1 MFNAQH
7 QEEIDYLLVGHITLD
22 MGSTGPSL
30 GGSVLY
36 AALTA
41 KAFGLRPGI
50 LTAWA
55 EELPLDALEDI
66 PIVNTGAERSTSF
79 QNVYNEKGRRQRA
92 ESLAPPLDF
101 HQVPENWRN
110 TPMVHLAP
118 VLGEVSP
125 RMSSYFKDSTLG
137 ITPQG
142 WLRELKADGSVVN
155 GYWPEAEFVLPQAEA
170 VVVSQE
176 DLAASPDLTTRL
188 AVNSSILAITDG
200 QKGSTLFFNGES
212 HSLSAP
218 DRSQIDPTGAG
229 DIYAAA
235 FFIRLHFGDSPI
247 VAAQVATKLASQS
260 VERRGLDA
268 APTQDEIL
276 DLLREAL

>member
-22 MGSTGPSL
+22 TSSNGDSL
-30 GGSVLY
+30 GGSVSY

-41 KAFGLRPGI
+41 RAFGLRPGI

-55 EELPLDALEDI
+55 EELPLGALEGI
-66 PIVNTGAERSTSF
+66 PIVNTGAEHSTCFENS
-79 QNVYNEKGRRQRA
+79 YNENGRRQRA
-92 ESLAPPLDF
+92 KYLAPPLDF

-110 TPMVHLAP
+110 SAIVHLAP

-125 RMSSYFKDSTLG
+125 RMSSYFSDSTLG

-155 GYWPEAEFVLPQAEA
+155 GDWPEAEFVLPQADA
-170 VVVSQE
+170 AVVSQE
-176 DLAASPDLTTRL
+176 DVSANPDLISRLAA
-188 AVNSSILAITDG
+188 NSSILAVTGG
-200 QKGSTLFFNGES
+200 QEGSQIFYSGES
-212 HSLSAP
+212 HSLTAP
-218 DRSQIDPTGAG
+218 ETLQIDPTGAG
-229 DIYAAA
+229 DIFAAA

-260 VERRGLDA
+260 VAREGLAA
-268 APTQDEIL
+268 APTLDEIL
-276 DLLREAL
+276 DLMREAL